1 MSTICQ
7 IIEIAL
13 IASFIILF
21 LGKTGLREKI
31 RNYFDEKNIIYVANM
46 IDCDFCLSFWM
57 CVCVYMLLSI
67 ADGHFMSLIALICAA
82 PLTRHFI

>member
-13 IASFIILF
+13 TASFIILF
-21 LGKTGLREKI
+21 LGKTGLREKT

-46 IDCDFCLSFWM
+46 IDCDFCLSFWT
-57 CVCVYMLLSI
+57 CVCVYILLSI
-67 ADGHFMSLIALICAA
+67 AGGHLISLMALICAA
-82 PLTRHFI
+82 PLTRYFI